1 MLLSDRVYAKIKT
14 MILSGK
20 VVDLSERMLAARL
33 SVSRVPVRE
42 AIKVLE
48 REGILIVV
56 PRSGIVVRRL
66 RINEVRELY
75 EVRQAIEGMAAF
87 LCAGERRGEIAEVRE
102 RLERLDTGADFDH
115 AAIQRENAVFHRKLF
130 ELCGNSQLSAIY
142 ASIEPKIALNFRLTA
157 VHAPERVERALRY
170 HIDIAKAI
178 EKGDG
183 AKAERLMRK
192 NLDDGKVA
200 RIKILTRL
208 QANEAEPAGNA
219 KKPGAAQQLASRRSD
234 AASKVKGVPR

>member
-1 MLLSDRVYAKIKT
+1 MLLSNRVYSKIKA
-14 MILSGK
+14 MILTGK
-20 VVDLSERMLAARL
+20 VVDLSERMLAAQL
-33 SVSRVPVRE
+33 SVSRAPVRE

-66 RINEVRELY
+66 RIDEVRELY

-87 LCAGERRGEIAEVRE
+87 LCAAERRGEIAEVRK
-102 RLERLDTGADFDH
+102 RLERLDTGTDFDH

-170 HIDIAKAI
+170 HIDIARAI
-178 EKGDG
+178 ERGDG
-183 AKAERLMRK
+183 RKAELLMRK
-192 NLDDGKVA
+192 NLNDGKVA
-200 RIKILTRL
+200 RIRILTRL
-208 QANEAEPAGNA
+208 QANEAELAGEG
-219 KKPGAAQQLASRRSD
+219 KKPAAMRGRATRRSV
-234 AASKVKGVPR
+234 AASKVKGVPQ

>member
-1 MLLSDRVYAKIKT
+1 MLLSDRVYTEIKT
-14 MILSGK
+14 MILTGK
-20 VVDLSERMLAARL
+20 VVDLSERTLAAGL

-48 REGILIVV
+48 REGLLIVV

-66 RINEVRELY
+66 RIDEVRELY

-87 LCAGERRGEIAEVRE
+87 LCAGERRAGIADIRK
-102 RLERLDTGADFDH
+102 RLELLDTGKTYDH
-115 AAIQRENAVFHRKLF
+115 AAIQRENAVFHRILF

-170 HIDIAKAI
+170 HIDICRAI
-178 EKGDG
+178 EAGNG

-192 NLDDGKVA
+192 NLDDGKDA
-200 RIKILTRL
+200 RIAILTRL
-208 QANEAEPAGNA
+208 QAGEAEKVIPR
-219 KKPGAAQQLASRRSD
+219 AAAARRS
-234 AASKVKGVPR
+234 AAKVKGASR